1 MGRELMP
8 RGPAT
13 FRQRD
18 AAALIKA
25 AQAAGLHVVRVEL
38 DKDGK
43 IVLITSTTSEASEE
57 EVSEWDGVGAGL

>member
-1 MGRELMP
+1 MS

-25 AQAAGLHVVRVEL
+25 AQAAGLHVLRVEL

-43 IVLITSTTSEASEE
+43 IVVITSKMNGSVDE
-57 EVSEWDGVGAGL
+57 EVNEWDGVSAGL

>member
-1 MGRELMP
+1 MS

-25 AQAAGLHVVRVEL
+25 AQAAGLHVLRVEL

-43 IVLITSTTSEASEE
+43 IVLITSKTGELVEN